1 MADEVEWGSNPY
13 ANLGGIGT
21 LGSVIVSFC
30 WVRVKGERVIRTSES
45 CEGDNCGDLLLYM
58 ID

>member
-1 MADEVEWGSNPY
+1 MEWGSNPY